1 MSSKKKR
8 SRSSALSSPYVSRLP
23 STDRRLSRAA
33 GTTAVAA
40 ERSDPA
46 RDMGLQPAGPD
57 VPTSSVCW
65 CGVATNSLVA
75 HVRTWNDCYG
85 FDYTSGYCPRKF
97 GVLLWHPCP
106 ARTRFRGVDAMGGGR
121 CILENSAW
129 FRHLFRHWCPSMRP
143 SQRWKE
149 IYRDRNRASD
159 PDGRRLLCSIDSGSM
174 HTDRVTGSR
183 RHPSNDRLARNPVAG
198 THVPAPSLAAR
209 SIDRSTV
216 DRASKQAGK
225 QRGRQRRQKRKPL

>member
-57 VPTSSVCW
+57 VPTSSVW
-65 CGVATNSLVA
+65 CGNKLSRD
-75 HVRTWNDCYG
+75 HVSPWNDCYG
-85 FDYTSGYCPRKF
+85 FGYTSGYCPRKF

-106 ARTRFRGVDAMGGGR
+106 AGSVSAAWMQWAGGDHSADF
-121 CILENSAW
+121 CI
-129 FRHLFRHWCPSMRP
+129 
-143 SQRWKE
+143 
-149 IYRDRNRASD
+149 
-159 PDGRRLLCSIDSGSM
+159 
-174 HTDRVTGSR
+174 
-183 RHPSNDRLARNPVAG
+183 
-198 THVPAPSLAAR
+198 VPAPLPA
-209 SIDRSTV
+209 V
-216 DRASKQAGK
+216 V
-225 QRGRQRRQKRKPL
+225 P

>member
-57 VPTSSVCW
+57 VQTSSVCW
-65 CGVATNSLVA
+65 CGVATTNSLVA
-75 HVRTWNDCYG
+75 HVSPWNYCYG
-85 FDYTSGYCPRKF
+85 FGYTFQLLSRKF

-121 CILENSAW
+121 CILQISA
-129 FRHLFRHWCPSMRP
+129 RGVR
-143 SQRWKE
+143 E
-149 IYRDRNRASD
+149 
-159 PDGRRLLCSIDSGSM
+159 LLLIGKL
-174 HTDRVTGSR
+174 T
-183 RHPSNDRLARNPVAG
+183 RLAMSSSALF
-198 THVPAPSLAAR
+198 TL
-209 SIDRSTV
+209 
-216 DRASKQAGK
+216 
-225 QRGRQRRQKRKPL
+225 

>member
-57 VPTSSVCW
+57 VQTSSVCW
-65 CGVATNSLVA
+65 CGVATTNSLVA

-85 FDYTSGYCPRKF
+85 FGYTSGYCLRSLASFF
-97 GVLLWHPCP
+97 GIL
-106 ARTRFRGVDAMGGGR
+106 ARQGRVSAASMQWAVGDAFCRFLHGSGT
-121 CILENSAW
+121 
-129 FRHLFRHWCPSMRP
+129 F
-143 SQRWKE
+143 
-149 IYRDRNRASD
+149 
-159 PDGRRLLCSIDSGSM
+159 SGS
-174 HTDRVTGSR
+174 GA
-183 RHPSNDRLARNPVAG
+183 LACAHLSAERK
-198 THVPAPSLAAR
+198 
-209 SIDRSTV
+209 SIEVIETE
-216 DRASKQAGK
+216 
-225 QRGRQRRQKRKPL
+225 